1 MKYLSWIMILLA
13 ASSVCNAQDTLTNV
27 NTPGKI
33 RIFLDCDECDFTFFR
48 KNVHVVDFVRD
59 PKLADVHILVTEQ
72 ETAADGTE
80 FGLNFLGTGK
90 FSGLQFK
97 LKTVSPESE
106 TDVLKW
112 ERLLKVINVG
122 LLPYLAGT
130 PEIENVKIEFGQ
142 TDQQALPTIDPW
154 KFWVFRVESGLEF
167 EAEESQKEYALGS
180 SFGADHITEKLK
192 FRSELGYQVNREIY
206 KDDEETIENRQEEAS
221 LQASVVY
228 SLTPRW
234 SIGFFADAYSS
245 TYLNFKL
252 GTEMGPAIE
261 YNIFPWDKSDRK
273 VFTIA
278 YHLRSNYFNYNQKT
292 IFGKTEE
299 WKTTEALRLSLLLR
313 QPWGEIEN
321 TLEGSHYF
329 YNFSKNKLS
338 LESEV
343 SVKVFKGLSVYMELE
358 AELVHDQ
365 LYLPAGEA
373 TRDEILLKQR
383 KLATAFEV
391 SGDIGIRFTFGSVFN
406 NIVNHRL

>member
-1 MKYLSWIMILLA
+1 MKYFFWFILLVVV
-13 ASSVCNAQDTLTNV
+13 SVCHAQDTLSNANAT
-27 NTPGKI
+27 GKI

-48 KNVHVVDFVRD
+48 KNMHVVDFVRD
-59 PKLADVHILVTEQ
+59 PKLADIHILVTEQ

-80 FGLNFLGTGK
+80 FGLNFIVTGQ
-90 FSGLQFK
+90 FSGLQYK

-122 LLPYLAGT
+122 LLPYLAET
-130 PEIENVKIEFGQ
+130 AEIENVKIEFGE
-142 TDQQALPTIDPW
+142 TTNQALPTLDPW
-154 KFWVFRVESGLEF
+154 KFWVFKVESGLDY

-180 SFGADHITEKLK
+180 SISADHITEKFK
-192 FRSELGYQVNREIY
+192 FKSEFGYQVNREIY
-206 KDDEETIENRQEEAS
+206 KDDEETIENRQEETS
-221 LQASVVY
+221 LQTSVVY
-228 SLTPRW
+228 SLSSRW
-234 SIGFFADAYSS
+234 SVGFFADAYSS

-252 GTEMGPAIE
+252 GTEIGPAIE

-338 LESEV
+338 LETEV
-343 SVKVFKGLSVYMELE
+343 SVKVFKGLSVYLELE

-391 SGDIGIRFTFGSVFN
+391 NGEMGIRFTFGSVYN
-406 NIVNHRL
+406 NIVNQRL